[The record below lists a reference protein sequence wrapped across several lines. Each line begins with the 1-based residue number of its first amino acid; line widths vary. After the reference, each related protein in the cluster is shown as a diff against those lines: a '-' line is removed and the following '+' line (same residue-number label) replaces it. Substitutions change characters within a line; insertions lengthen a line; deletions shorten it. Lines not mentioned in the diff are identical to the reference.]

1 LYDGHEAFA
10 QPLLRD
16 PGFPEFCKT
25 ENILTDEMAGIKNI
39 SADSGVRETAG
50 VTKHFAL
57 SRDEK
62 QKPDGAEYPCMETE
76 YIPYLHFIR
85 FHDY

>member
-1 LYDGHEAFA
+1 MKHSPNHCCAIQGSPNFVKL
-10 QPLLRD
+10 
-16 PGFPEFCKT
+16 K
-25 ENILTDEMAGIKNI
+25 I